1 MSLAL
6 LFLFGLY
13 TLCGDILRTAR
24 ISGDTMPSIFVLF
37 VHECYELPMTMVS
50 VLWMSRAVE
59 ALAGKNWK
67 FFLHPEKLVWHR
79 WMILWLCA
87 LILSGVIVLVGRF
100 CERYGVVDEMYSIF
114 LLNNALAIQGK
125 GFVLAWGCRLLG
137 FLNGALFLGMFI
149 RSNRCLSILLLLIY
163 FVFGLLLML
172 GTPPVVCLPNQT
184 P

>member
-1 MSLAL
+1 MGNVFNWFNIVFTWNPGASFSMFRALGEMAPVIIIFGTAVIIGMIFYYLFRRATKIEWLPLAL
-6 LFLFGLY
+6 IG
-13 TLCGDILRTAR
+13 GGA
-24 ISGDTMPSIFVLF
+24 M
-37 VHECYELPMTMVS
+37 
-50 VLWMSRAVE
+50 
-59 ALAGKNWK
+59 
-67 FFLHPEKLVWHR
+67 
-79 WMILWLCA
+79 
-87 LILSGVIVLVGRF
+87 ILSGVIVLVGRF